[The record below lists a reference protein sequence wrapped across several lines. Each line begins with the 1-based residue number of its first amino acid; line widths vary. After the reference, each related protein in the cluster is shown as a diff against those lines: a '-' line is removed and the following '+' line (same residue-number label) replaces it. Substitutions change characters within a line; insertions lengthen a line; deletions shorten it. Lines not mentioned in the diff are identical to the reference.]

1 MDALTISAASGLR
14 ARMESLD
21 LLANNLANA
30 ATGGFK
36 SDREFYGLYSS
47 AAAEA
52 GDSGLATVPAI
63 EKRWTD
69 FSQGTLRK
77 TGNSLD
83 LALSGKGFF
92 AKEDLDAEATAIRGT
107 APTMQALVSD
117 SIYAPLA
124 ANDGA

>member
-36 SDREFYGLYSS
+36 SDREFYGLCSS

-52 GDSGLATVPAI
+52 GNSGLATVP
-63 EKRWTD
+63 
-69 FSQGTLRK
+69 GPG
-77 TGNSLD
+77 GNP
-83 LALSGKGFF
+83 
-92 AKEDLDAEATAIRGT
+92 I
-107 APTMQALVSD
+107 PQANQLGGN
-117 SIYAPLA
+117 AQ
-124 ANDGA
+124 